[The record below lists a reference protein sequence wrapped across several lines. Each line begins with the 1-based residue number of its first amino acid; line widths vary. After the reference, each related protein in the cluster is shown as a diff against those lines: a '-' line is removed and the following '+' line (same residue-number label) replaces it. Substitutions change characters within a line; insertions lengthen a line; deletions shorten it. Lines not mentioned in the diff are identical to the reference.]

1 MKLPHLTITSNP
13 SLQKVLMLVQMYKY
27 PSNGQ
32 LGRALFS
39 ISSGPL
45 AGAIV
50 MWRNSLVFHSMDK
63 MTSMFI
69 HILPSLVTFSKRW
82 GDHLAAKEF
91 PLYEDMDGTISS
103 NMKDF
108 WWIPFCYYALW
119 QTLYLIK
126 TEVIS
131 KKKLEYN
138 SEIMTSLRWMT
149 RKKNSTSYKLL
160 SIFGEHY
167 QLPTF
172 VLIQAAYTLATFLAI
187 PLLWHSIWL
196 HAIYLG
202 VIFIIALANGATYYF
217 HVFAKRY
224 IEEIGHRVSKESSE
238 SAQSTKK
245 A

>member
-13 SLQKVLMLVQMYKY
+13 LLQKVLMLVQMYKY

-39 ISSGPL
+39 IASGPL

-108 WWIPFCYYALW
+108 WWIPFCYYALS
-119 QTLYLIK
+119 QTLYLMK
-126 TEVIS
+126 TTTIRG
-131 KKKLEYN
+131 K
-138 SEIMTSLRWMT
+138 
-149 RKKNSTSYKLL
+149 
-160 SIFGEHY
+160 
-167 QLPTF
+167 PTK
-172 VLIQAAYTLATFLAI
+172 VRRYTD
-187 PLLWHSIWL
+187 
-196 HAIYLG
+196 
-202 VIFIIALANGATYYF
+202 
-217 HVFAKRY
+217 
-224 IEEIGHRVSKESSE
+224 
-238 SAQSTKK
+238 
-245 A
+245 